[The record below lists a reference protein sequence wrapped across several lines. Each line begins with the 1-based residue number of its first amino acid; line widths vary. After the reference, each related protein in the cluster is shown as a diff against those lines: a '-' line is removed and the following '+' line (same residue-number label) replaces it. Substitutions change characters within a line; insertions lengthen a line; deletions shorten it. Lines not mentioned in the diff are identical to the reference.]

1 MRQVP
6 ANSSSFCSIAPFFI
20 IIILDAM
27 SFGMVTPVLAPLV
40 AQSTSSILGTGLSDL
55 SRHIIYGLIQ
65 TSSFLCFMIGAPIL
79 GYLSDRLGRRKVLIY
94 CLCGSFLGLCAYA
107 YSFTTNNLLML
118 FVARIVVGLVS
129 GNQAIAQ
136 SAIADISPRG
146 ASKAINIGLIAV
158 AMTIGL
164 VAGPL
169 LGGVLSDPTVYAKFT
184 NATPFYVGIVFS
196 LFNLVI
202 LLLFL
207 RETNTDL
214 NPTHQLR
221 YFWRE
226 FRALVFQVNI
236 RWLILTFFLFELGWT
251 LYFQS
256 LALVLVQDFDLK
268 NKSIGLFSSYI
279 GLMLS
284 LGLFYGVR
292 VLVKR
297 VSLQKII
304 MPSLV
309 MGAISLLL
317 GFVFNS
323 LWLQFVIAIPVT
335 LTVAFCY
342 AILITLISDQTSKS
356 QQGLMMGTTDC
367 FIALAFTITS
377 LLGAWLAVY
386 NAVIPELIAALFWL
400 AAIGIFFKAGK
411 CSFLVRHSLG
421 DDGSEAGE
429 RI

>member
-6 ANSSSFCSIAPFFI
+6 LSKDNISSFRLIAPFFI

-40 AQSTSSILGTGLSDL
+40 TQSTNSILGAGLSDL
-55 SRHIIYGLIQ
+55 SRHLIYGLIQ

-107 YSFTTNNLLML
+107 YSFETNNLLIL
-118 FVARIVVGLVS
+118 FVARIIVGFVS

-136 SAIADISPRG
+136 SAIADISPQG
-146 ASKAINIGLIAV
+146 ASKAGNIGLIAV

-164 VAGPL
+164 VAGPF
-169 LGGVLSDPTVYAKFT
+169 LGGVLSDPSVYSKFT

-196 LFNLVI
+196 LFNLAI

-214 NPTHQLR
+214 NPTHKLR

-226 FRALVFQVNI
+226 FSALVSQINI

-268 NKSIGLFSSYI
+268 NKSIGLFASYV

-292 VLVKR
+292 LLVKR
-297 VSLQKII
+297 VTLQKII
-304 MPSLV
+304 MPSLIV
-309 MGAISLLL
+309 GAVSLLL
-317 GFVFNS
+317 GFLFNN
-323 LWLQFVIAIPVT
+323 LWLQFIIAIPVT
-335 LTVAFCY
+335 MTVAFCY
-342 AILITLISDQTSKS
+342 AILITLISDRTAKI
-356 QQGLMMGTTDC
+356 QQGLMMGTTDA
-367 FIALAFTITS
+367 FIALSFTITS
-377 LLGAWLAVY
+377 LLGSWFAVY
-386 NAVIPELIAALFWL
+386 NAVIPELVAALFWL
-400 AAIGIFFKAGK
+400 LAMGVFFKARRK
-411 CSFLVRHSLG
+411 L
-421 DDGSEAGE
+421 
-429 RI
+429 

>member
-6 ANSSSFCSIAPFFI
+6 ATSLSSFRLIFPFFI

-40 AQSTSSILGTGLSDL
+40 TQSTNSILGTGLNDF

-79 GYLSDRLGRRKVLIY
+79 GYVSDRLGRRKVLIY
-94 CLCGSFLGLCAYA
+94 CLCGSFIGLCAYA
-107 YSFTTNNLLML
+107 YSFETNNLLIL
-118 FVARIVVGLVS
+118 FVARIVVGFVS

-146 ASKAINIGLIAV
+146 ASKASNIGLIAV

-169 LGGVLSDPTVYAKFT
+169 LGGLLSDPTVYSKFT
-184 NATPFYVGIVFS
+184 NATPFYVGIIFS
-196 LFNLVI
+196 LFNLAI

-207 RETNTDL
+207 RETNTAL
-214 NPTHQLR
+214 NSTHKLR

-226 FRALVFQVNI
+226 FRTLVSQANI
-236 RWLILTFFLFELGWT
+236 RGLILTFFLFELGWT

-256 LALVLVQDFDLK
+256 LALLLVQEFDLK

-279 GLMLS
+279 GLLLS

-292 VLVKR
+292 LLVKR
-297 VSLQKII
+297 VALQKII
-304 MPSLV
+304 MPSLIV
-309 MGAISLLL
+309 GVVSLLL
-317 GFVFNS
+317 GFLFNS
-323 LWLQFVIAIPVT
+323 LCVQFIIAIPVT

-342 AILITLISDQTSKS
+342 AVLITLISDQTVKSK
-356 QQGLMMGTTDC
+356 QGLMMGTTDC

-386 NAVIPELIAALFWL
+386 NAFIPELVAATFWL
-400 AAIGIFFKAGK
+400 FALAVFFNKK
-411 CSFLVRHSLG
+411 
-421 DDGSEAGE
+421 E

>member
-6 ANSSSFCSIAPFFI
+6 LIAPFFI

-40 AQSTSSILGTGLSDL
+40 TQSTTSILGTDLSNF

-107 YSFTTNNLLML
+107 YSFATDNLLIL
-118 FVARIVVGLVS
+118 FVARIVVGFVS

-136 SAIADISPRG
+136 SAIADISPQG
-146 ASKAINIGLIAV
+146 ASKAGNIGLIAV

-164 VAGPL
+164 VAGPF
-169 LGGVLSDPTVYAKFT
+169 LGGVLSDPTVYHGFT

-196 LFNLVI
+196 LFNLAI
-202 LLLFL
+202 LLIFL
-207 RETNTDL
+207 RETNINI
-214 NPTHQLR
+214 NPTHKLC

-226 FRALVFQVNI
+226 FTSLISHVKI
-236 RWLILTFFLFELGWT
+236 RWLLLTFFLFELGWT

-256 LALVLVQDFDLK
+256 LALILVQDFDLK
-268 NKSIGLFSSYI
+268 NKDIGLFASYV

-292 VLVKR
+292 FLVKR
-297 VSLQKII
+297 VSLEKII
-304 MPSLV
+304 LPSLIIGV
-309 MGAISLLL
+309 VSLLM
-317 GFVFNS
+317 GFLFNS
-323 LWLQFVIAIPVT
+323 FWVQFIIAIPVCM
-335 LTVAFCY
+335 TVAFCY
-342 AILITLISDQTSKS
+342 AILITLISDRTDKN

-367 FIALAFTITS
+367 FIALSFTLTS

-386 NAVIPELIAALFWL
+386 NAVIAELVAAVFWL
-400 AAIGIFFKAGK
+400 LALAVFFNRKDK
-411 CSFLVRHSLG
+411 V
-421 DDGSEAGE
+421 
-429 RI
+429 

>member
-6 ANSSSFCSIAPFFI
+6 LSKDNYSSFRLIAPFFI

-40 AQSTSSILGTGLSDL
+40 TQSTSSILGANLSDV
-55 SRHIIYGLIQ
+55 SRHLIYGLIQ

-107 YSFTTNNLLML
+107 YSFETNNLLIL
-118 FVARIVVGLVS
+118 FVARIVVGFVS

-146 ASKAINIGLIAV
+146 ASKASNIGLIAV

-169 LGGVLSDPTVYAKFT
+169 LGGVLSDPTVYSKFT

-196 LFNLVI
+196 LFNLAI

-214 NPTHQLR
+214 NPTHKLR

-226 FRALVFQVNI
+226 FRALISQLNI

-256 LALVLVQDFDLK
+256 LALVLVQDFNLK
-268 NKSIGLFSSYI
+268 NKSIGLFSSYV
-279 GLMLS
+279 GLLLS

-292 VLVKR
+292 VLVKH
-297 VSLQKII
+297 VTLQKII

-309 MGAISLLL
+309 MGSVSLFL
-317 GFVFNS
+317 GFLLNS
-323 LWLQFVIAIPVT
+323 FWLQLIIAIPVCM
-335 LTVAFCY
+335 TVAFCY
-342 AILITLISDQTSKS
+342 AILITLISDKTSKT

-386 NAVIPELIAALFWL
+386 NAVIPELVAAVFWVGAMGLFV
-400 AAIGIFFKAGK
+400 KARRT
-411 CSFLVRHSLG
+411 L
-421 DDGSEAGE
+421 
-429 RI
+429 